1 MRKIYLFFRHF
12 KKDGFFS
19 LINVFGLAIGFSAC
33 LLISMF
39 VIDEYGYDKYNKNFK
54 NIYRIVCDIHINGN
68 SINGN
73 FAPPPLGP
81 ALVKDFPKIKNFV
94 RIRKIDEMLVRKGEG
109 NLVETNAVLADSTF
123 FNVFT
128 LPLLSGDAKSVL
140 KEPHSIVLTQSMA
153 QKYFGNVDVVGK
165 SLLVDNEN
173 TYKITGVM
181 KDIPRQSH
189 FHFDFIKSL
198 SENENIN
205 RPGLWINPFAS
216 TYLLTN
222 ENVTEKE
229 LNQMIAADV
238 YKYVGG
244 QLKQDMNTSFSELD
258 KNGDHFNYS
267 CIPLGKIRLN
277 SSVTNEF
284 ENNGNIQTIYIFIA
298 IAVIILVIGCVNF
311 VNLATAKSAQRAK
324 EVGIR
329 KVLGSS
335 KTDLIYYFLTESLIT
350 TLIAALV
357 SIVFTLMLL
366 PYFNVLA
373 DKQMPIFDLVNK
385 DIIALY
391 LSIIIIVGFAAGSY
405 PAFFLSSF
413 QAVRVLNG
421 DLRSGFKS
429 GWLRNSLIVFQ
440 FSIAFFL
447 IVGTLVIFS
456 QLNYI
461 GNHDIGYNRNQVL
474 IVKNTNNMDQPAKLF
489 KDAVTK
495 LPDVIDGTM
504 TRFLPNKITDG
515 GGRGYFKDATMK
527 ASNTY
532 LLGKWTI
539 ESNYIPMMGMTI
551 AEGRNFSPEMPTD
564 SSSIL
569 INQTA
574 AELLGYGKN
583 TIGQELYLGNGNN
596 STSYKIIGIVKDFN
610 DVSLHNKISP
620 IVFHLGAQES
630 VVSFKIRANN
640 LNSLLKKVSDIY
652 LSMAKSSKQP
662 FAFSFMDDDFDN
674 LYRKD
679 RRISQIYSAF
689 TLLAILIASLGLF
702 GLVSYATQQRVKE
715 IGIRKILG
723 SSEISIVGLL
733 LKDVFKLV
741 LLSVLI
747 GCPIAWVVMN
757 KWLQGFAYR
766 TSIHWWI
773 FPIAAIGTL
782 IITISTVIWLTLNA
796 AKMNPVLTLRKE

>member
-1 MRKIYLFFRHF
+1 M
-12 KKDGFFS
+12 
-19 LINVFGLAIGFSAC
+19 INVFGLAIGFSAC